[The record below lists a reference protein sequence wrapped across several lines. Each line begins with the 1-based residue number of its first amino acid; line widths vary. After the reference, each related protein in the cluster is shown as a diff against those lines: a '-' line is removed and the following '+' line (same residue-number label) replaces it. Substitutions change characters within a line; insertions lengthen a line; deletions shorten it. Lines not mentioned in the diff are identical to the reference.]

1 MTNMPLIMLGII
13 DYNIVT
19 EPVNNSTAN
28 QVEEK

>member
-1 MTNMPLIMLGII
+1 MKNMPLILLGII

-19 EPVNNSTAN
+19 EPVNNSATN